1 MTIRR
6 WVLAGV
12 LLIGAVPACA
22 SDYVVVRKEILVD
35 RPAETVWQRVGG
47 FCAIADWLKLTCE
60 MASGSGDVGSVR
72 RLNNELEEPMFG
84 RTALSYTYG
93 QTKGA
98 MAGFD
103 YHGTLAV
110 EPAGPA
116 RARIVYTIV
125 YDAARMPSDAVRKA
139 QFERIGPRFQGA
151 VEAMKKLAEA
161 QP

>member
-1 MTIRR
+1 MTMRR
-6 WVLAGV
+6 WMLAGLV
-12 LLIGAVPACA
+12 LIGAVPASA
-22 SDYVVVRKEILVD
+22 ADYVVVRKQIAVE
-35 RPAETVWQRVGG
+35 RPAETVWRRVGG
-47 FCAIADWLKLTCE
+47 FCAIADWLKLRCE
-60 MASGSGDVGSVR
+60 LVSGSGDVGSVR
-72 RLNNELEEPMFG
+72 RLNGELEEPMFG
-84 RTALSYTYG
+84 RTPLSYTYG

-125 YDAARMPSDAVRKA
+125 YDAALMPSDAVRKA